1 VSAIDVTALQTWV
14 GRQTVAADPM
24 TPFGARA
31 LAALLDHATAPRSGD
46 ALPLAWHWLY
56 FLDAPSTAATG
67 VDGHPRTG
75 DFLPPVPLPRRM
87 WAAGAVAFE
96 RPLRLGELAER
107 RSTIVAI
114 DAKNGKS
121 GPLVFVMLEHCITQG
136 GSVCVCEEQ
145 TLVYREG
152 AQGPAPLPPGESAQI
167 AADWS
172 RSFVPSSVLLFR
184 FSALTYN
191 AHRIHYD
198 REYATAVEFYPSL
211 VVHGPLLLIQL
222 LDLVERGDSPTPLA
236 SVRFRAVRPSFVDA
250 PLDLR
255 ARRERGSI
263 VLCSADEGNHVGM
276 SAVATARGPT

>member
-1 VSAIDVTALQTWV
+1 VSAVDIAALQLWV
-14 GRQTVAADPM
+14 GRQSVAADPM

-31 LAALLDHATAPRSGD
+31 FAALLDRAPVARNGD

-56 FLDAPSTAATG
+56 FLEAPSMAATG
-67 VDGHPRTG
+67 VDGHPQTG

-87 WAAGAVAFE
+87 WAAGAVAIE
-96 RPLRLGELAER
+96 RPLRLGEQAER

-121 GPLVFVMLEHCITQG
+121 GPLVFVTLEHCVTQG
-136 GSVCVCEEQ
+136 GSVCVREEQ

-152 AQGPAPLPPGESAQI
+152 AQHPAPLPPGESAQV
-167 AADWS
+167 AAEWS
-172 RSFVPSSVLLFR
+172 RSFVPSAVMLFR

-198 REYATAVEFYPSL
+198 REYATEVEFYPSL
-211 VVHGPLLLIQL
+211 VVHGPLLLLQL

-250 PLDLR
+250 PLHLR
-255 ARRERGSI
+255 AWRDRDSI
-263 VLCSADEGNHVGM
+263 ALCSADGDNFIGM
-276 SAVATARGPT
+276 SAVARERDPP